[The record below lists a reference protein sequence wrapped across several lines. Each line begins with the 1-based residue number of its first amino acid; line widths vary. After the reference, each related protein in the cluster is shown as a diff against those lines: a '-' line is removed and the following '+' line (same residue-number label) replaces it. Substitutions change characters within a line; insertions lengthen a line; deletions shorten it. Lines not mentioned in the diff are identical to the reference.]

1 MFVTVGKIIAQL
13 HKPNNCWNN
22 KKEKIMEN
30 TISYDYKTIKV
41 KRSIETLVCDTYE
54 NLGWE
59 MTNTSSVE
67 GSIFY
72 VNLSFKRDRKI
83 ANKTELLKLQ
93 EKADS
98 VIASI
103 EALQNK
109 QKNSGLAEAVTT
121 GTIGA
126 LTFGGGMS
134 MCLTLSGV
142 GFMIG
147 GIALGVV
154 GAGIC
159 ALAYPLFKK
168 LNKKKSSNIQP
179 ILESEFDKLADICEQ
194 AANLR

>member
-1 MFVTVGKIIAQL
+1 
-13 HKPNNCWNN
+13 
-22 KKEKIMEN
+22 MEN
-30 TISYDYKTIKV
+30 VISYDYKTIKV

-59 MTNTSSVE
+59 LTNTSSVD

-72 VNLSFKRDRKI
+72 VNLSFKRDRK
-83 ANKTELLKLQ
+83 AKNKVELLKLQ

-98 VIASI
+98 IIANI
-103 EALQNK
+103 ENLQNK
-109 QKNSGLAEAVTT
+109 QKNVGLASAITT

-134 MCLTLSGV
+134 LCLTIAGV
-142 GFMIG
+142 GAMIG

-154 GAGIC
+154 GAAIC

-168 LNKKKSSNIQP
+168 VNRKKSAEIQP
-179 ILESEFDKLADICEQ
+179 VLESEFDKLADICEK
-194 AANLR
+194 AAELTKD

>member
-1 MFVTVGKIIAQL
+1 
-13 HKPNNCWNN
+13 
-22 KKEKIMEN
+22 MEN

-72 VNLSFKRDRKI
+72 VNLSFKRNRKI

-98 VIASI
+98 VIATI
-103 EALQNK
+103 ESLQSK
-109 QKNSGLAEAVTT
+109 QKNAGTAEAVTT
-121 GTIGA
+121 GVVGA

-134 MCLTLSGV
+134 MCMLLKGI
-142 GFMIG
+142 GFMLG
-147 GIALGVV
+147 GIALGLV

-168 LNKKKSSNIQP
+168 LNKKKSTNIQP
-179 ILESEFDKLADICEQ
+179 ILESEFDKLADVCEQ
-194 AANLR
+194 ATKLR